1 MSKFWIVFRQEYA
14 QVVKKKSFVVGLLL
28 TPILMGAF
36 IVLPALLAQMKSSST
51 ERLAVIDQ
59 SGYGLGRSFAE
70 SLDQYKL
77 DDDITPYY
85 QTVRVYDIR
94 PSDSAGFAAVSDTLR
109 GEIND
114 KSIKYFLVLRKDAQ
128 LHNDSLYMVTN
139 ADNIT
144 SLKRFERRLTELVSA
159 IRLRESN
166 VNLGV
171 DSVLTLTKSVDLEIR
186 DTKGESISFITKY
199 FSAMIFVGIMFGM
212 MMGYGQLVMRSV
224 IEEKNS
230 RVMEVLISSVTPF
243 QLMLGKV
250 LGLGAATLTQVA
262 IWFAVGAMAFVFRGT
277 LNIDPSVDRIVFNP
291 AVIVFFVLFLISGYL
306 LFSTLFA
313 LIGSIVNTEK
323 EAQNFVAPL
332 TILMVL
338 PFMLGIVVIQD
349 PNGLLATVVSFIPFT
364 APAMMVMRLVFVAP
378 MLESYS
384 IFSGIVAEATISLA
398 LVTLTTMIMI
408 WVTGKIF
415 RVGILMYGKRP
426 TLPEIMKWIKY

>member
-1 MSKFWIVFRQEYA
+1 
-14 QVVKKKSFVVGLLL
+14 
-28 TPILMGAF
+28 
-36 IVLPALLAQMKSSST
+36 
-51 ERLAVIDQ
+51 
-59 SGYGLGRSFAE
+59 
-70 SLDQYKL
+70 
-77 DDDITPYY
+77 
-85 QTVRVYDIR
+85 
-94 PSDSAGFAAVSDTLR
+94 
-109 GEIND
+109 
-114 KSIKYFLVLRKDAQ
+114 
-128 LHNDSLYMVTN
+128 
-139 ADNIT
+139 
-144 SLKRFERRLTELVSA
+144 
-159 IRLRESN
+159 
-166 VNLGV
+166 
-171 DSVLTLTKSVDLEIR
+171 
-186 DTKGESISFITKY
+186 
-199 FSAMIFVGIMFGM
+199 
-212 MMGYGQLVMRSV
+212 
-224 IEEKNS
+224 
-230 RVMEVLISSVTPF
+230 
-243 QLMLGKV
+243 
-250 LGLGAATLTQVA
+250 
-262 IWFAVGAMAFVFRGT
+262 MAFVFRGT

-323 EAQNFVAPL
+323 EAQNFVAPV

-384 IFSGIVAEATISLA
+384 MFSGIVAEATISLA